1 MIRIMKAVP
10 SKYKS
15 KAAIA
20 IAMTAAIGVTT
31 EAEDDDIK
39 VFWKDSL
46 RLESADGNNK
56 LRLGGRIHWENAFFG
71 DDEFGGKSVDD
82 GDVFRRSRIYLS
94 GQVQERY
101 DFKMQFDFAGGDA
114 DFKDVYFGIKEVPV
128 FGNLRVGQF
137 KEPLSLEELISSNS
151 NSTIERANVNRLVP
165 SRSAGIMAYNNFA
178 DMRISAAA
186 GLFRGADDS
195 YGNYRGDGYAAT
207 ARLSGLPYLSEDASQ
222 LLHLGV
228 GYSYRDDDT
237 ATYKLSSD
245 HSLAPSWKH
254 SISDVDN
261 TGVLGLEAALK
272 LGSFS
277 VQSEWVQADVDA
289 PEGGDLDGYYV
300 QAGYVLTGES
310 RSYDQKLGA
319 FKGVSPSSKFLEDG
333 GIGAWEAVLR
343 WSNLD
348 FSDLAPNQEI
358 DTWTIGVNWYLN
370 KNIRAMLNYSHA
382 ELDDDKVDVIAT
394 RLQFAF

>member
-1 MIRIMKAVP
+1 MKTISYN
-10 SKYKS
+10 SKNK
-15 KAAIA
+15 ITVA
-20 IAMTAAIGVTT
+20 IAMTTVLGAALQ
-31 EAEDDDIK
+31 ADDNEIK

-46 RLESADGNNK
+46 RLESSDGNNK
-56 LRLGGRIHWENAFFG
+56 FRLGGRIHWENVFYG
-71 DDEFGGKSVDD
+71 DDKFSGKQVED

-94 GQVQERY
+94 GLVQERY
-101 DFKMQFDFAGGDA
+101 DFKMQYDFAGGDA
-114 DFKDVYFGIKEVPV
+114 DFKDVYFGIKDVPV
-128 FGNLRVGQF
+128 FGNLRFGQF
-137 KEPLSLEELISSNS
+137 KEPLSLEELNSSNS
-151 NSTIERANVNRLVP
+151 SSTIERANVNRLVP

-178 DMRISAAA
+178 DTRIAAAA

-207 ARLSGLPYLSEDASQ
+207 ARLSGLPYLSEDASK
-222 LLHLGV
+222 LMHLGI
-228 GYSYRDDDT
+228 GYSYREDDT

-254 SISDVDN
+254 SISDVNN

-358 DTWTIGVNWYLN
+358 DTWTIGLNWYLN
-370 KNIRAMLNYSHA
+370 KNIRAMLNYSNA
-382 ELDDDKVDVIAT
+382 DLDGDSASVFAT
-394 RLQFAF
+394 RFQIAF

>member
-1 MIRIMKAVP
+1 MNKSTL

-15 KAAIA
+15 KATIA
-20 IAMTAAIGVTT
+20 IVVTAAIVVPTV
-31 EAEDDDIK
+31 ADDNEIK

-46 RLESADGNNK
+46 RLESSDGNNK
-56 LRLGGRIHWENAFFG
+56 FRIGGRIHWENVFYG
-71 DDEFGGKSVDD
+71 DDKFSGKQVED

-94 GQVQERY
+94 GLVQERY
-101 DFKMQFDFAGGDA
+101 DFKMQYDFAGGDA
-114 DFKDVYFGIKEVPV
+114 DFKDVYFGIKDVPV
-128 FGNLRVGQF
+128 FGNLRFGQF
-137 KEPLSLEELISSNS
+137 KEPLSLEELNSSNS
-151 NSTIERANVNRLVP
+151 SSTIERANVNRLVP

-178 DMRISAAA
+178 DTRIAAAA

-207 ARLSGLPYLSEDASQ
+207 ARLSGLPYLSEDASK
-222 LLHLGV
+222 LMHLGI

-254 SISDVDN
+254 SISDVNN

-319 FKGVSPSSKFLEDG
+319 FKGFL
-333 GIGAWEAVLR
+333 
-343 WSNLD
+343 
-348 FSDLAPNQEI
+348 
-358 DTWTIGVNWYLN
+358 
-370 KNIRAMLNYSHA
+370 
-382 ELDDDKVDVIAT
+382 
-394 RLQFAF
+394 RLQNSWRMAALALGKLSCAGPTSTSAT